1 MPIFET
7 FRARGHSNVKSSHS
21 TTVMVTKETDLTPR
35 GDCVMVVGAEKGLMD
50 LDPRLKDA
58 MRRSDA
64 KIKLVIEVGGLLFE
78 VTGEGDPGL
87 ILSHPTDM
95 VTRKSRYICD
105 RTIMIRADK
114 AACDANEDLIDLL
127 RDEKRRVN
135 VALSVDLCH
144 KRQ

>member
-1 MPIFET
+1 MPVLEK
-7 FRARGHSNVKSSHS
+7 FRARGHSNVRSSHR
-21 TTVMVTKETDLTPR
+21 TTVMVTKVVNLTLH
-35 GDCVMVVGAEKGLMD
+35 GDCIMAVGAEKGLRD

-64 KIKLVIEVGGLLFE
+64 KIKLVLEVGGLVFE

-87 ILSHPTDM
+87 TLSHSTDM

-114 AACDANEDLIDLL
+114 AACDADEDLIDLL
-127 RDEKRRVN
+127 RDEKQGVN
-135 VALSVDLCH
+135 VALLVDLCH
-144 KRQ
+144 NK